1 MPDSSAGDSLG
12 LSVGKAP
19 QNNSS
24 LSVSGYVDILH
35 TCGKT
40 GEVTDYS
47 GENAILQKG
56 LDAML
61 TGMTSL
67 TDSGSVPELNN
78 AVNVTKAGIA
88 FSASNPSL
96 TLGGDFTFGAGN
108 DIVPITANLSAQT
121 ANDEVF
127 ENGCLFASNSGAAI
141 DVFAGETIA
150 GSAPSRSIV
159 TNNGTALVLVAG
171 ADGIEIDTIALINS
185 TGSSAGQVL
194 CARSC
199 TTAGAA
205 LSGNLG
211 MARITMNNT
220 DTLSV
225 TWTITITST

>member
-1 MPDSSAGDSLG
+1 MNQSSAGDQLG
-12 LSVGKAP
+12 ISVGKAP
-19 QNNSS
+19 QNSS
-24 LSVSGYVDILH
+24 FLSVSGYVDILH

-61 TGMTSL
+61 SNM
-67 TDSGSVPELNN
+67 SGIAMGGDVSP
-78 AVNVTKAGIA
+78 TKVGIA
-88 FSASNPSL
+88 FSASNPTL
-96 TLGGDFTFGAGN
+96 TLGSDFTFGTGQN
-108 DIVPITANLSAQT
+108 IVPITANLSAQT
-121 ANDEVF
+121 AANEVF
-127 ENGCLFASNSGAAI
+127 ENGCLFDSNAGSAV
-141 DVFAGETIA
+141 DVFTGETI
-150 GSAPSRSIV
+150 GGTAPSRSIV
-159 TNNGTALVLVAG
+159 TNDATALVLVAG

-205 LSGNLG
+205 LAGNLG